1 MQICCYSYLD
11 IYLSGYIYWISLA
24 FFTDFR
30 LLKSFIIIDDLVIAL
45 YSKINLTNVLAMC
58 WMAIRKYLRVEKE
71 HDSYPLT

>member
-45 YSKINLTNVLAMC
+45 YSKINLTNFLVMC

-71 HDSYPLT
+71 HDLYPLT